1 MTVAE
6 FMAEAEHHRP
16 RDSSDYAGNL
26 TRADVEEIS
35 AWMETRDDGPTAS

>member
-16 RDSSDYAGNL
+16 RDRSDYAGKL
-26 TRADVEEIS
+26 TRGAVEEIS
-35 AWMETRDDGPTAS
+35 AWMETWDDGPTAS